1 MPPAGTFSGFLFLT
15 IILHNSNIQK
25 RSCFISDKD
34 EIAPW
39 FHFTLRAH
47 LPSSFLLHN
56 VQDPCRTTHFFPLH
70 PASFRTHF
78 QKTLVSGSFQPHLS
92 AILCETILIFYF
104 FRSKPFS
111 VSVCS
116 SLCKFFLVC
125 QANFRRIHLLIS
137 TAGMTSSPRP
147 IATSYSNALIRSK
160 PNALDSTGM

>member
-1 MPPAGTFSGFLFLT
+1 MYRRIPLLNHLPVLASCWDFSGFLFLT

-56 VQDPCRTTHFFPLH
+56 VQDPCRTTHFFRFTR
-70 PASFRTHF
+70 PASGRTS
-78 QKTLVSGSFQPHLS
+78 KTLVSGSFQPHLS

-104 FRSKPFS
+104 FRS
-111 VSVCS
+111 
-116 SLCKFFLVC
+116 
-125 QANFRRIHLLIS
+125 
-137 TAGMTSSPRP
+137 MTSSPRP
-147 IATSYSNALIRSK
+147 IATSYSNALIRAK

>member
-1 MPPAGTFSGFLFLT
+1 MGECIARTRSSLRSTTSVHYALKLMYPQLASCWDFSGFLFLT

-56 VQDPCRTTHFFPLH
+56 VQDPCRTTHFFRFTR
-70 PASFRTHF
+70 PASGRTS
-78 QKTLVSGSFQPHLS
+78 KTLVSGSFQPHLS

-116 SLCKFFLVC
+116 SLCKFFSFVK
-125 QANFRRIHLLIS
+125 QIS
-137 TAGMTSSPRP
+137 AG
-147 IATSYSNALIRSK
+147 
-160 PNALDSTGM
+160 STC

>member
-1 MPPAGTFSGFLFLT
+1 MYRRIPLLNHLKFLFKIREKLIFPLLASCWDFSGFLFLT

-56 VQDPCRTTHFFPLH
+56 VQDPCRTTHFPLH

-78 QKTLVSGSFQPHLS
+78 KILISGSFQPHLS

-116 SLCKFFLVC
+116 SLCKFFSFVK
-125 QANFRRIHLLIS
+125 QIS
-137 TAGMTSSPRP
+137 AG
-147 IATSYSNALIRSK
+147 
-160 PNALDSTGM
+160 STC

>member
-1 MPPAGTFSGFLFLT
+1 MLWDDFLNSKVNAFQDVLNSKKLIFPLLASCWDFSGFLFLT

-56 VQDPCRTTHFFPLH
+56 VQDPCRTTHFFRFTR
-70 PASFRTHF
+70 PASGRTS
-78 QKTLVSGSFQPHLS
+78 KTLVSGSFQPHLS

-116 SLCKFFLVC
+116 SLCKFFSFVK
-125 QANFRRIHLLIS
+125 QIS
-137 TAGMTSSPRP
+137 AG
-147 IATSYSNALIRSK
+147 
-160 PNALDSTGM
+160 STC

>member
-1 MPPAGTFSGFLFLT
+1 MYRRIPLLNHLKFLFKIRRKNSSFLSLPPARTFFRFFISYHLFCPKG
-15 IILHNSNIQK
+15 NIQK

-56 VQDPCRTTHFFPLH
+56 VQDPCRTTHFFRFTR
-70 PASFRTHF
+70 PASGRTS
-78 QKTLVSGSFQPHLS
+78 KTLVSGSFQPHLS

-116 SLCKFFLVC
+116 SLCKFFSFVK
-125 QANFRRIHLLIS
+125 QIS
-137 TAGMTSSPRP
+137 AG
-147 IATSYSNALIRSK
+147 
-160 PNALDSTGM
+160 STC

>member
-1 MPPAGTFSGFLFLT
+1 MYRRIPLLNHLKLLFK
-15 IILHNSNIQK
+15 ILEKTHLSSPCLRPGLFQIFISYHLFCPKGNIQK

-56 VQDPCRTTHFFPLH
+56 VQDPCRTTHFFRFTR
-70 PASFRTHF
+70 PASGRTS
-78 QKTLVSGSFQPHLS
+78 KTLVSGSFQPHLS

-116 SLCKFFLVC
+116 SLCKFFSFVK
-125 QANFRRIHLLIS
+125 QIS
-137 TAGMTSSPRP
+137 AG
-147 IATSYSNALIRSK
+147 
-160 PNALDSTGM
+160 STC